1 MPLKSIYKNHYV
13 AIIGG
18 SISGSEAANILA
30 QSGIKVVVF
39 DMNNLPYGKIEDGL
53 PSWHINLRNRQIK
66 EINKKLDQENVRFV
80 PNTKIGRDIDFLDLI
95 NNWGFSAIIL
105 ANGAWKDRKFPV
117 KGIEKFRDKELIYQN
132 AFINWFNHKHD
143 CKYTGKNYFIK
154 NNAVVVGGGLASLD
168 VIKIVMIE
176 LVKKQLFLKKRIK
189 IDLFTLEKEGLQ
201 KTLDKYN
208 VTLEDLDIKKARLV
222 YRRTAKEMP
231 LKAPK
236 DDTVESIEKAYEV
249 SRKLLVKYQEKYL
262 FDFIPQSVPLSF
274 NEKNGKLIGVVFQK
288 VATIDGKITPIQ
300 NSTFELK
307 TETLISSIGSV
318 PEQIDGLQYKNGSL
332 KMRSKSDY
340 HIEGFDNVF
349 AIGNAV
355 TGKGNIQES
364 KRHGKEMTSLILN
377 KDLTKDALDKWVTF
391 HNNEIESKVRKQ
403 LSGMLN
409 EITNKEIPP
418 EDIIKE
424 ILNKTTKIQQNLG
437 YKSYNDWILKHLP
450 NRLEDELP
458 KNKTNLKCL

>member
-1 MPLKSIYKNHYV
+1 MPSKSIYKNHYV

-66 EINKKLDQENVRFV
+66 EINKKLDQENVHFV

-105 ANGAWKDRKFPV
+105 ANGAWKDRAFPV

-176 LVKKQLFLKKRIK
+176 LVKKQLFLKKKIK

-236 DDTVESIEKAYEV
+236 DDTIENIEKAHEV

-262 FDFIPQSVPLSF
+262 FDFIPQSIPLSF
-274 NEKNGKLIGVVFQK
+274 NEKNGKLIGVIFQK

-318 PEQIDGLQYKNGSL
+318 PEQIDGLLYENGSL

-391 HNNEIESKVRKQ
+391 YNNEIESKVRKQ